1 MPIPIKPVHTLDLH
15 AELFDIPVQN
25 QAGLSEI
32 QMQLL
37 GMNNKPKKEAG
48 KVSSRDME
56 ILKTIESS
64 ITDVKTASNYSEVP
78 HHITD
83 SDLLY
88 LKTAGMLTGHGR
100 SVNLTEKAKLALR
113 DYYLSTDNINEFRKA
128 RSKDKFDLQ
137 EAKNIKVSENQP
149 KFRKVSTW
157 LTSNKDSSLEF
168 DVRFI
173 ANDNK
178 SRTKGLMF
186 AKPLEDLEVAFF
198 EFDNPD
204 CYSFWNK
211 NVDFALSLAFLNN
224 DMEIVDIKDLEEQST
239 KSVSPKS
246 NSVKYVVEAKKGE
259 FSKHNINIGDK
270 FDLKNKK
277 LIVIK

>member
-1 MPIPIKPVHTLDLH
+1 
-15 AELFDIPVQN
+15 
-25 QAGLSEI
+25 
-32 QMQLL
+32 
-37 GMNNKPKKEAG
+37 
-48 KVSSRDME
+48 
-56 ILKTIESS
+56 
-64 ITDVKTASNYSEVP
+64 
-78 HHITD
+78 
-83 SDLLY
+83 
-88 LKTAGMLTGHGR
+88 
-100 SVNLTEKAKLALR
+100 
-113 DYYLSTDNINEFRKA
+113 
-128 RSKDKFDLQ
+128 
-137 EAKNIKVSENQP
+137 
-149 KFRKVSTW
+149 
-157 LTSNKDSSLEF
+157 
-168 DVRFI
+168 
-173 ANDNK
+173 
-178 SRTKGLMF
+178 MF

>member
-37 GMNNKPKKEAG
+37 GMNNKPRKEAG
-48 KVSSRDME
+48 KVSNRDME

-113 DYYLSTDNINEFRKA
+113 DYYLSTDNINEIILTCICNKFKIGQ
-128 RSKDKFDLQ
+128 KDAIDYY
-137 EAKNIKVSENQP
+137 KVFVTDE
-149 KFRKVSTW
+149 KG
-157 LTSNKDSSLEF
+157 
-168 DVRFI
+168 
-173 ANDNK
+173 
-178 SRTKGLMF
+178 TKELVNLVECFGYTEKEIEKMF
-186 AKPLEDLEVAFF
+186 
-198 EFDNPD
+198 
-204 CYSFWNK
+204 S
-211 NVDFALSLAFLNN
+211 
-224 DMEIVDIKDLEEQST
+224 
-239 KSVSPKS
+239 
-246 NSVKYVVEAKKGE
+246 
-259 FSKHNINIGDK
+259 
-270 FDLKNKK
+270 
-277 LIVIK
+277 

>member
-48 KVSSRDME
+48 KVSNRDME

-224 DMEIVDIKDLEEQST
+224 DMEIVDIKDLEKQST